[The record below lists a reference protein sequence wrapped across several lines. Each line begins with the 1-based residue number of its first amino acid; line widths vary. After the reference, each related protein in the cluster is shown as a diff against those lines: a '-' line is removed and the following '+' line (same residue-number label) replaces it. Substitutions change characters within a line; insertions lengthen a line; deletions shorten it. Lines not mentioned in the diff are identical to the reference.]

1 MPLEEVYLGFETS
14 GGYSLQFL
22 CSSVASV
29 HSDAMHA
36 HVHVVLSRY
45 LYVQCNVNY
54 IPDYIT
60 AEAAKSLR
68 LLHVKE
74 LRELQNSVN
83 QAIVTV
89 QALTANP
96 KTDTKLGK
104 VGKG

>member
-1 MPLEEVYLGFETS
+1 
-14 GGYSLQFL
+14 
-22 CSSVASV
+22 
-29 HSDAMHA
+29 MHA
-36 HVHVVLSRY
+36 HGHVVLSRY
-45 LYVQCNVNY
+45 LYLQCNVNC
-54 IPDYIT
+54 ISDYIT
-60 AEAAKSLR
+60 AEAAKILR